1 MPKFGTPDWAKTFC
15 ETVNNNDAYAEAAAT
30 WEGDFIFV
38 VNPSGNLD
46 HEILMYIGLYHGD
59 CTGAAVLKEGEE
71 YKLLEKGEE
80 PSGNEPPPYEA
91 EFLYEAKY
99 DDWVKILKKELDPI
113 RALLSGKAKVKGDMA
128 KIMRATK
135 AAQELVRSTTL
146 METEFY

>member
-1 MPKFGTPDWAKTFC
+1 MPKFGTQEWAKTFC

-38 VNPSGNLD
+38 VHPSGNLD
-46 HEILMYIGLYHGD
+46 HEVIMYIGLYHGE
-59 CTGAAVLKEGEE
+59 CTGSAVLEE
-71 YKLLEKGEE
+71 REDYKLLEKGEE
-80 PSGNEPPPYEA
+80 PSVENPPPYEA
-91 EFLYEAKY
+91 EFQYEADY

-113 RALLSGKAKVKGDMA
+113 RALLQGKAKVKGDMA